1 MGFIIVF
8 LLIDTLI
15 TLAAV
20 YAYFRFMWFYRDP
33 PREPIKTER
42 AITSPADGQ
51 IVYVKEFDDE
61 GGIYSEKLGHKIYL
75 KELSDLPLDLKK
87 EGWIVGIYMSPF
99 DVHFNYA
106 PVRGK
111 VEKISYKKAKMN
123 VPMVDLNEYIRIS
136 FLRRA
141 FDNFAAKF
149 HLENERNSLLLGGD
163 DFKVGVVEIADKY
176 VNKITCFVEEGQVL
190 QSGDKIG
197 FIDRGSQVDL
207 IIFKKDLRFK
217 VEFGQ
222 QVHGG
227 QTVIAEY

>member
-8 LLIDTLI
+8 LLVDTLI
-15 TLAAV
+15 TIGAV

-33 PREPIKTER
+33 PRQPIKTEM

-51 IVYVKEFDDE
+51 IVYIKEFDDA
-61 GGIYSEKLGHKIYL
+61 GGIYSEKLGKKIYL
-75 KELSDLPLDLKK
+75 KELSDLPLDMKK

-106 PVRGK
+106 PVKGK
-111 VEKISYKKAKMN
+111 VEKISYQKAKMN

-136 FLRRA
+136 FLRQA

-149 HLENERNSLLLGGD
+149 HLENERNSLLLSGNS
-163 DFKVGVVEIADKY
+163 FPVGVVEIADKY
-176 VNKITCFVEEGQVL
+176 VNKITCYVKEGQEL
-190 QSGDKIG
+190 EPGEKIG

-207 IIFKKDLRFK
+207 IIFKKDLDFK
-217 VEFGQ
+217 VKFGD
-222 QVHGG
+222 QVYGG
-227 QTVIAEY
+227 KTVIAEY